1 MYEFNY
7 HQPTSLDEVANLL
20 GANEEAKLV
29 AGGMT
34 LVPTLKFRLAKPSDL
49 VDLAAIPSLR
59 GITDAGD
66 ALVIGAMTRHAEVH
80 RSPQTRESP
89 MYEFNYH
96 QPTSLDE
103 VANLLGANEEA
114 KLVAGGMTLV
124 PTLKFRLAKPSDL
137 IDLTAISSL
146 RGITDAGDALVIGA
160 MTRHAEVERSPL
172 VKQAIPALAA
182 LAHMIGDPAVRNRGT
197 IGGSISNND
206 PAADYPAAVV
216 GLGGAVQT
224 TRRQIAADDFF
235 TGIFET
241 ALDRT
246 EIVTAVRLPKPQA
259 ACYQKFRNPASRY
272 AIVGVFVAR
281 TPGGVRV
288 AVTGAGPCVFRVP
301 EMEAA
306 LARSFT
312 PDAIKDVTIP
322 QDGLNSD
329 IHASAEYRAHLV
341 GVMAR
346 RAVAGC
352 A

>member
-7 HQPTSLDEVANLL
+7 HKPSSLDEVANLL
-20 GANEEAKLV
+20 SANEEAKIV

-34 LVPTLKFRLAKPSDL
+34 LIPTLKLRLAKPSDL
-49 VDLAAIPSLR
+49 VDLASITSLR

-66 ALVIGAMTRHAEVH
+66 AI
-80 RSPQTRESP
+80 
-89 MYEFNYH
+89 
-96 QPTSLDE
+96 
-103 VANLLGANEEA
+103 
-114 KLVAGGMTLV
+114 
-124 PTLKFRLAKPSDL
+124 
-137 IDLTAISSL
+137 
-146 RGITDAGDALVIGA
+146 VIGA
-160 MTRHAEVERSPL
+160 MTRHAEVERSPV
-172 VKQAIPALAA
+172 VKQGIPALAA

-206 PAADYPAAVV
+206 PAADYPAALVA
-216 GLGGAVQT
+216 LGATVHT
-224 TRRQIAADDFF
+224 TEHEIAADSFF

-241 ALDRT
+241 ALEPG
-246 EIVTAVRLPKPQA
+246 EIVTSVRFPKAQA
-259 ACYQKFRNPASRY
+259 GCYQKFKNPASRY

-281 TPGGVRV
+281 TGGGVRV
-288 AVTGAGPCVFRVP
+288 AVTGAGPVVFRVP

-312 PDAIKDVTIP
+312 PDAIKDITIP

-352 A
+352 G